1 MKNYARCLVML
12 MLIGLSSNLYAQNWI
27 PYQEPIQPVVQTQ
40 VVYVSQ
46 PQPVIVYQWVPY
58 TVQQNVIVE
67 QQRLFCRSQT
77 VVTRPYTQ
85 WILQPVLI
93 NR

>member
-1 MKNYARCLVML
+1 MKNLARCLVVL
-12 MLIGLSSNLYAQNWI
+12 ILIGLSSNLYAQNWVAYQDI
-27 PYQEPIQPVVQTQ
+27 PQTQ
-40 VVYVSQ
+40 VVYVTQ
-46 PQPVIVYQWVPY
+46 PQPVIIYQWVPY
-58 TVQQNVIVE
+58 VVQQNVIVE